1 MSTNIRPRTL
11 PGLDGGVFLVRR
23 SRHWGR
29 WVMAGAAL
37 AFFVWFAGALVTNEH
52 LRWNRVWEYV
62 FARKILD
69 GVVVTIGIS
78 VIATALGLVLGV
90 VLAIMKLTHNPVL
103 TRLVTSYIW
112 FFRGTPVLV
121 QLIFWYNLAFLFPDI
136 TLRVPFTQ
144 IGMRWDTN
152 EVMTG
157 FNAAILGLG
166 LNLAAYFAE
175 TVRAGIQAVDK
186 GQSEAAYATGMTSMQ
201 RMRIIVL
208 PQALRIIIP
217 PTANEFISMLKT
229 TSLVYVV
236 AGHDLMTNASQI
248 YKQNNLVMELL
259 IVASIWYMVLTAI
272 ATYFQGR
279 LEARFGNDSIRRVG
293 RQPFARLSRFATGS
307 SRPNPAGTGA

>member
-1 MSTNIRPRTL
+1 MPTETRHATQPDQDELELPVVRT
-11 PGLDGGVFLVRR
+11 
-23 SRHWGR
+23 RHWGR
-29 WVMAGAAL
+29 AVVAVAAL
-37 AFFVWFAGALVTNEH
+37 AFFVWFASALVTNEH
-52 LRWNRVWEYV
+52 LRWNRVWEYL

-69 GVVVTIGIS
+69 GVVVTIEIS
-78 VIATALGLVLGV
+78 VLATALGLVLGV
-90 VLAIMKLTHNPVL
+90 VLAVMKLTHNPVL
-103 TRLVTSYIW
+103 SWLVSGYIW

-136 TLRVPFTQ
+136 TLRIPFTQ

-152 EVMTG
+152 DVMIG

-175 TVRAGIQAVDK
+175 TVRAGIQAVDQ

-259 IVASIWYMVLTAI
+259 IVASLWYMLLTAI
-272 ATYFQGR
+272 ATYLQGR
-279 LEARFGNDSIRRVG
+279 LEARFGSGPIRRTG
-293 RQPFARLSRFATGS
+293 RRPFARVTGFATGS
-307 SRPNPAGTGA
+307 TRPKALETGA